1 MAMAVHL
8 LILGLD
14 KLKDWFIA
22 LGPFGALLLALL
34 DSFIPI
40 PGGTDAAVV
49 VLSYGS
55 PSLAALTVLG
65 ATVGSVTGATL
76 LYLGARRAGQA
87 ALARFSPER
96 RDRIEHLL
104 GRYDVL
110 VIAGAAFAPPPF
122 PFKLFNLAAGAF
134 EVHVVRFVAAV
145 TVGRLLRFAGEAVL
159 AIAYGEAAL
168 DLIKRR
174 GLQLLVVAVVL
185 GAAFWAYRAFV
196 ARRQAAVGE

>member
-1 MAMAVHL
+1 MIMAAHL
-8 LILGLD
+8 FILGLD

-49 VLSYGS
+49 ILAYGS
-55 PSLAALTVLG
+55 PATAPLTVMA

-87 ALARFSPER
+87 ALARFSPEK

-104 GRYDVL
+104 GRYDVF

-134 EVHVVRFVAAV
+134 EVHVARFVA
-145 TVGRLLRFAGEAVL
+145 
-159 AIAYGEAAL
+159 
-168 DLIKRR
+168 
-174 GLQLLVVAVVL
+174 
-185 GAAFWAYRAFV
+185 
-196 ARRQAAVGE
+196 